1 MLGVTLREISA
12 MPHSREPNIAEEIY
26 KVLVP
31 AEYLEDFELTHV
43 ENKQEEWV
51 LELVEKEDRVPK
63 ALLGKSVVLDGYC
76 NEIDILSHAFSLK
89 KIYLRMIRR
98 RWKEQGTTTHYSND
112 YNLHLPG
119 MKTTREFRDFL
130 KEIGG

>member
-12 MPHSREPNIAEEIY
+12 MPHLRQPNIAEEIY